1 MGASFTAANVEMV
14 PFVEEEVAI
23 LRAELETMTSYR
35 YFIVGRTFT
44 GARFISEY
52 IDWEDTAEM
61 FRNYESMV
69 SYFGHGTVTL
79 YEETLGDVVPIRMT
93 YVY

>member
-35 YFIVGRTFT
+35 YFVVGRTFT

-52 IDWEDTAEM
+52 IDWEDTVEM
-61 FRNYESMV
+61 FRSYESMV
-69 SYFGHGTVTL
+69 SFFGGGFVDL
-79 YEETLGDVVPIRMT
+79 FEETLGDVIIVRSS
-93 YVY
+93 YVF